1 MAIKDHYGRE
11 LTEDSEFDVP
21 VAWRGG
27 AAAGFLATLATTVV
41 IVPFDIGLF
50 SDTIAGMYG
59 LEGVFAAGVVA
70 HLIHGTLFGVVF
82 AAVLS
87 DPSLVGITNWLWK
100 AAAAG
105 VVFGLV
111 LAVVGTGFVLPA
123 WVQFVGVTGL
133 LPMPY
138 VNATLLAWH
147 GLYGLVLG
155 LVFPFAAAGL

>member
-11 LTEDSEFDVP
+11 FAEESAFDASA
-21 VAWRGG
+21 AWRGG

-41 IVPFDIGLF
+41 IVPFDIELF

-59 LEGVFAAGVVA
+59 LEGVFAVGIAA
-70 HLIHGTLFGVVF
+70 HLIHGTLFGVLF

-87 DPSLVGITNWLWK
+87 DPGLVGITNWLWK
-100 AAAAG
+100 TVVTG
-105 VVFGLV
+105 LVFGLV
-111 LAVVGTGFVLPA
+111 LAVAGTGFVLPA

-147 GLYGLVLG
+147 GLYGVMLG
-155 LVFPFAAAGL
+155 ALFPFLADGL